1 MNAPPS
7 AGAARFLQS
16 IGRPAHVLL
25 GDRTHALPAQR
36 TNASALPIAAAC
48 H

>member
-1 MNAPPS
+1 MDAPPP
-7 AGAARFLQS
+7 AGAAGFLRS

-25 GDRTHALPAQR
+25 GDRAHALSAQR